1 MKLMDSFTTIAISR
15 DTWKRLTKLKKD
27 PQDNYDTVICN
38 LFKQLKEKKQKE
50 EKKVIVGECCE

>member
-50 EKKVIVGECCE
+50 KQESEHV